1 MSRYAAD
8 RQEQMI
14 ADDLTRLIDTA
25 NAPIIGIDALGKVNE
40 WNQTVA
46 RITGFSKEEA
56 IGQDL
61 VETFI
66 TDDYKESVRDVL
78 DRALAGDEASNYEFP
93 LYTKAGQRIE
103 VLLNSTTRRDAE
115 GNVTGVVGVGQDITE
130 LAKTRREQQRI
141 ADDLTQLI
149 DTANAPIIGIDALGK
164 VNEWNQTVARITGF
178 SKEEAIGQ
186 DLVETFITDDYKES
200 VRDVLDRALA
210 GDEASNYEFP
220 LYTKAGQRIEVLL
233 NSTTRR
239 DAEGNVTGVVGVGQ
253 DITEL
258 AKTRREQQ
266 RIADDLTQLIDT
278 ANAPIIGIDA
288 LGKINEW
295 NQSAE
300 RITGFTKE
308 DTMGHDLVETFI
320 TDDHKEPVRDVLV
333 RALAGDETSNYEFPL
348 LTKSGETVHLLLN
361 ATTRR
366 SSDASVLGVIGIGQ
380 DITARLEQEAML
392 RHRAKLES
400 IGSLTGGIAH
410 DFNNLLTVISGNL
423 MLLEPHDE
431 DDAEILEDARK
442 AALDGAELVRGLL
455 AFSRQQQLTPRWHNI
470 RALLSEFQRSLV
482 RSIGEAIS
490 LEIVLDDAG
499 GAIFVDRTQFEAA
512 LLNLC
517 INARDAI
524 SGSGQIRIEVHLH
537 AAEPELLSSYG
548 ISGSDFGSFA
558 LIRVTDS
565 GCGIEPHVLDKIT
578 EPFFTTKQAGEGSG
592 LGLSSVTGFVKQ
604 SGGGLRIESEVG
616 VGTRVSLLLP
626 HGEGEE
632 SGSTPRTRAEREAA
646 PSTGRGRTV
655 LVVDDEPGVRKLAVR
670 WLGQQGYHVL
680 EAKSGDD
687 ALKLIEE
694 LDGAIDV
701 VFSDIVM
708 PGVLDGLALAKEV
721 ARRFPN
727 IGIQL
732 ATGYD
737 QERRFQAGS
746 KEQMQFPVLIK
757 PYDLNDLAA
766 SIHAQV
772 RERG

>member
-1 MSRYAAD
+1 MGEQSLLQRASASFDSLRTVKRNVARTYPVALSFVAVLGIVGYATVSNVAG
-8 RQEQMI
+8 EMI
-14 ADDLTRLIDTA
+14 AYGELINVAGQQRMLSQKTFLSALETSIEPADSREAIQSRLERELLQFEQNHNRLARQSAALPSGDMPPSIHAIYFGEPELDRRVSEHIALLSAFVDQPTRGDINNLSAYSRSGKLEGLLRDLDAVVNTWVEAEASRFRHLRWINLILLAIVLSVLIIEARFLFAPIVRRLGDNIDTTQALILRAIEHDDLARL
-25 NAPIIGIDALGKVNE
+25 L
-40 WNQTVA
+40 
-46 RITGFSKEEA
+46 
-56 IGQDL
+56 
-61 VETFI
+61 
-66 TDDYKESVRDVL
+66 
-78 DRALAGDEASNYEFP
+78 
-93 LYTKAGQRIE
+93 
-103 VLLNSTTRRDAE
+103 
-115 GNVTGVVGVGQDITE
+115 
-130 LAKTRREQQRI
+130 
-141 ADDLTQLI
+141 
-149 DTANAPIIGIDALGK
+149 
-164 VNEWNQTVARITGF
+164 
-178 SKEEAIGQ
+178 
-186 DLVETFITDDYKES
+186 
-200 VRDVLDRALA
+200 
-210 GDEASNYEFP
+210 
-220 LYTKAGQRIEVLL
+220 
-233 NSTTRR
+233 
-239 DAEGNVTGVVGVGQ
+239 
-253 DITEL
+253 
-258 AKTRREQQ
+258 
-266 RIADDLTQLIDT
+266 DT

-308 DTMGHDLVETFI
+308 DAMGHDLVETFI

-537 AAEPELLSSYG
+537 SAESELLSSYG

-592 LGLSSVTGFVKQ
+592 LGLSSVAGFVKQ

-616 VGTRVSLLLP
+616 VGTLVSLLLP

-670 WLGQQGYHVL
+670 WLRQQGYHVL
-680 EAKSGDD
+680 EAKNGDD